1 MLPNNSLWS
10 TDRAEFAE
18 RVAKLAGGT
27 TYRTPAA
34 GRGTDIKP
42 LPDEHAIAAA
52 LAYAKRGPQ
61 DIGPDV
67 AYCWVLGTDA
77 YRSKVTRQLAGALR
91 CHNLRH
97 VRAHLLAAAEA
108 AWDTV
113 VHDRRGAGSPPAGA
127 DPKGWDRALLAAIGT
142 LHQSAWDSLAE
153 AERRYSR
160 AA

>member
-1 MLPNNSLWS
+1 MLPNNSLYS
-10 TDRAEFAE
+10 TDRADFVE

-27 TYRTPAA
+27 TYRTPGA
-34 GRGTDIKP
+34 GRGTDIKA

-52 LAYAKRGPQ
+52 LAYARRGPQ

-67 AYCWVLGTDA
+67 AYCWVLESDA
-77 YRSKVTRQLAGALR
+77 YRERVTRQLAIALR

-97 VRAHLLAAAEA
+97 VRGHLLAAAEA
-108 AWDTV
+108 AWDTL
-113 VHDRRGAGSPPAGA
+113 VHNRRGGGKPPADA
-127 DPKGWDRALLAAIGT
+127 DAKGWDRALLAAIGV
-142 LHQSAWDSLAE
+142 LHQSAWDALAE